1 MNPVYYKWY
10 IWTNGWMYYVSQR
23 PHKILVWCRHENRSF
38 ENFEIITNPSFCLG
52 CMRILKN
59 LILTLINPKRK
70 IQDTTQVAI
79 FHIPVFFVLHF
90 DYDVVIIKLRGWKSS
105 EATACKGT
113 ANVASW
119 MTKVLKE
126 STTEDLIYLFLL
138 KWF

>member
-1 MNPVYYKWY
+1 
-10 IWTNGWMYYVSQR
+10 
-23 PHKILVWCRHENRSF
+23 
-38 ENFEIITNPSFCLG
+38 
-52 CMRILKN
+52 MRILKN

-113 ANVASW
+113 TNVASW